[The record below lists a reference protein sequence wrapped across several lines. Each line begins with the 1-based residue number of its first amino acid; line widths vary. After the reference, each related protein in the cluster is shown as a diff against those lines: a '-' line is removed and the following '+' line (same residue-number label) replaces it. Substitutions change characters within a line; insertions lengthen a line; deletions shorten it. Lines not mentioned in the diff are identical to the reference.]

1 MRELNCDIKQEND
14 EMNDGNSI
22 SQPETKIQIKNKII
36 FENLVEKCSD
46 NTRIFSAEMA
56 LSIYKQFKKK
66 RVYPVTKF
74 RGQLEI
80 SPDLSIEVCV
90 YTKTMETRLPSLK
103 KFSLATEFSE
113 NIEKGIIETER
124 IYYIYDDPDKNPT
137 QEDLKIKGYF
147 YGKSIVP
154 VGKAEEDLFK
164 FNKDEKSLQAIG
176 FTDSYKVPSKLKFK
190 HRASF
195 HVHY

>member
-1 MRELNCDIKQEND
+1 
-14 EMNDGNSI
+14 MNEGNSV
-22 SQPETKIQIKNKII
+22 SSPETNIQIKNKII
-36 FENLVEKCSD
+36 LENLVEKCSD

-90 YTKTMETRLPSLK
+90 YTKTMETRPPSLK

-113 NIEKGIIETER
+113 ILEKGKIESER
-124 IYYIYDDPDKNPT
+124 IYYIYDDPDKNPI
-137 QEDLKIKGYF
+137 QEDLKIKAYF
-147 YGKSIVP
+147 YGKSLVP
-154 VGKAEEDLFK
+154 VGKTEEELFK
-164 FNKDEKSLQAIG
+164 FNKDEKTLQAIG
-176 FTDSYKVPSKLKFK
+176 FTDSYKVPSNI
-190 HRASF
+190 
-195 HVHY
+195 

>member
-1 MRELNCDIKQEND
+1 MIELNCDIKEESN
-14 EMNDGNSI
+14 EMNEGNST
-22 SQPETKIQIKNKII
+22 SHHPETKIQIKNKII
-36 FENLVEKCSD
+36 LENIVEKCSE

-80 SPDLSIEVCV
+80 SPDLTIEVCV

-113 NIEKGIIETER
+113 NIQNGKVESER

-137 QEDLKIKGYF
+137 QEDLKIKAYF
-147 YGKSIVP
+147 YGKSLVP
-154 VGKAEEDLFK
+154 VGKPEEELFI

-176 FTDSYKVPSKLKFK
+176 FTDSYKVPSKNLTKI
-190 HRASF
+190 
-195 HVHY
+195 